1 MDDLASWPTSLDEYP
16 CTLTSQV
23 GVMEGRMGSQESRFG
38 GRVVLVTGAGSGIG
52 RATAR
57 RFSDEGAMVVLADL
71 DAESAADATAAL
83 PRDRSL
89 AVSLDVASYHDVD
102 RVVSTAVESFGRLD
116 VMVNNSDIS
125 TGGSIVDSD
134 PADWQRVMAVNAG
147 GVYNG
152 CRAALPHLLR
162 TKGCI
167 VNTASVSGLRAD
179 WGMSL
184 YDASKAAVA
193 NLTRALALDHGAD
206 GVRVNAVCPTVT
218 PTTEAG
224 DFTDDAV
231 RMARLLERIPLG
243 RIARPSDIAA
253 VIAFLASDDA
263 RFVTGVNL
271 PVDGGLTASNGQ
283 PDLQQRC

>member
-1 MDDLASWPTSLDEYP
+1 
-16 CTLTSQV
+16 
-23 GVMEGRMGSQESRFG
+23 MGSQESRFDD
-38 GRVVLVTGAGSGIG
+38 RVVVITGAASEIG

-57 RFSDEGAMVVLADL
+57 RFNDEGAIVVLADL
-71 DAESAADATAAL
+71 EAQSAADATADL
-83 PRDRSL
+83 PGDRSL
-89 AVSLDVASYHDVD
+89 AISVDVADYHDVE

-116 VMVNNSDIS
+116 VMVNNADIS

-167 VNTASVSGLRAD
+167 VNIASVSGLRAD

-206 GVRVNAVCPTVT
+206 GIRVNAVCPTVT
-218 PTTEAG
+218 PTKVAG
-224 DFTDDAV
+224 DFTDAAV
-231 RMARLLERIPLG
+231 CVARLLERIPLG

-253 VIAFLASDDA
+253 VITFLASDDA

-283 PDLQQRC
+283 PDMQQRS

>member
-1 MDDLASWPTSLDEYP
+1 
-16 CTLTSQV
+16 
-23 GVMEGRMGSQESRFG
+23 MGSQESRFDD
-38 GRVVLVTGAGSGIG
+38 RVVVVTGAGSGIG

-57 RFSDEGAMVVLADL
+57 RFSEEGAMVVLADL
-71 DAESAADATAAL
+71 DAESAAVATADL
-83 PRDRSL
+83 PTDRSMG
-89 AVSLDVASYHDVD
+89 VSLDVVSFDDVE
-102 RVVSTAVESFGRLD
+102 RVVSLAVENFGRLD
-116 VMVNNSDIS
+116 VMVNNADIS
-125 TGGSIVDSD
+125 TGGSIFDSD

-147 GVYNG
+147 GVYHG

-206 GVRVNAVCPTVT
+206 GVRVNAVCPTIT

-253 VIAFLASDDA
+253 VITFLASDDA

-283 PDLQQRC
+283 PDMQQRS